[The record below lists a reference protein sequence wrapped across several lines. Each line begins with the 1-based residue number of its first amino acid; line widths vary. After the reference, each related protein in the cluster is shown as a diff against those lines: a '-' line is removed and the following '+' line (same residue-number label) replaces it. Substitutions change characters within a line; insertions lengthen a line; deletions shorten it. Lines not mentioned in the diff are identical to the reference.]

1 MQTLVTQRAAN
12 SHLRCV
18 SGNWTPPPREGKTD
32 QYIVV
37 GGKGRTVAKRH
48 GDGRIPQ
55 HIAPERE
62 DEQYI
67 IDTYIFFNFSAPVHI
82 YLFLIG
88 G

>member
-1 MQTLVTQRAAN
+1 M
-12 SHLRCV
+12 
-18 SGNWTPPPREGKTD
+18 E
-32 QYIVV
+32 
-37 GGKGRTVAKRH
+37 
-48 GDGRIPQ
+48 RIPQ

-67 IDTYIFFNFSAPVHI
+67 IDTYIFFFNFSAPVHI